1 MTEFF
6 IGTAIIIAIFAIA
19 LSRERHRERLLKAWV
34 AHHAG
39 AAIHRSFEIPALTEL
54 PAAELV
60 EKFVGRPALGLA
72 SAMEIPRPEGK
83 LWLVEYR
90 TTPLGAKTDK
100 WFTLVAKRFADDAA
114 ASAVASSREDLFV
127 SGPWVCRGL
136 SGLITIKMLDGL
148 DEGSL
153 PWSPP

>member
-6 IGTAIIIAIFAIA
+6 IGAAIIIALFAIA

-39 AAIHRSFEIPALTEL
+39 AAIHRSFEIPALAEF
-54 PAAELV
+54 PAGELV

-72 SAMEIPRPEGK
+72 SAMEIPRPDGT

-100 WFTLVAKRFADDAA
+100 WFTLVAQRFPDDAA
-114 ASAVASSREDLFV
+114 ATAVASSREDLIAR
-127 SGPWVCRGL
+127 GPWVCRGL

-148 DEGSL
+148 GEEPLSSSL
-153 PWSPP
+153 P

>member
-34 AHHAG
+34 AHHPG
-39 AAIHRSFEIPALTEL
+39 AAIHRSFEIPALVEF

-72 SAMEIPRPEGK
+72 SAMEIPRPEGT
-83 LWLVEYR
+83 LWLAEYR

-100 WFTLVAKRFADDAA
+100 WFTLVARHFPDDAA
-114 ASAVASSREDLFV
+114 AAAISSSREGLV
-127 SGPWVCRGL
+127 ASGPWVLRGL
-136 SGLITIKMLDGL
+136 PGLITIRMLDGL
-148 DEGSL
+148 GEESL
-153 PWSPP
+153 P

>member
-6 IGTAIIIAIFAIA
+6 IGTAIIIALFAIA

-34 AHHAG
+34 AHHPG
-39 AAIHRSFEIPALTEL
+39 AAIHRNFEIPALAEF

-72 SAMEIPRPEGK
+72 SAVEIPRPEGT

-100 WFTLVAKRFADDAA
+100 WFTLAAKRFADDVAPQSRPPA
-114 ASAVASSREDLFV
+114 RAFLSAV
-127 SGPWVCRGL
+127 P
-136 SGLITIKMLDGL
+136 
-148 DEGSL
+148 GSVVVF
-153 PWSPP
+153 PD